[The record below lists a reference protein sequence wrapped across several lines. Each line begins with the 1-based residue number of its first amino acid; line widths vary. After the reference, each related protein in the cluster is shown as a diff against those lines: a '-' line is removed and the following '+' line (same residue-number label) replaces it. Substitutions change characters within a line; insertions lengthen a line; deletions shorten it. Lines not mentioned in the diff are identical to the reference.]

1 MEFPRGPNGLLGFGI
16 NEVGVV
22 QKVDGLARSV
32 GLQKNSR
39 LLQVSVGP
47 RVLEFVHVVCQGI
60 FGSFRCI
67 LFVLVMLN
75 FNPPRINL
83 ISV

>member
-47 RVLEFVHVVCQGI
+47 SVLEFVVCQGI
-60 FGSFRCI
+60 FGSFCCI
-67 LFVLVMLN
+67 SFVFVMLN